1 MEPRRRLAAGLTAAA
16 IVLATIGLAVV
27 VADIGLSGGTIPPS
41 LVGGATAS
49 RPLGSLPSRSP
60 VTSSPL
66 PSGSLRS
73 GSPVPGISSSPS
85 ASPSPTPRPP
95 GFADSNGLLAY
106 YASDGTIVPVQIV
119 PGLRAELRTGRA
131 KYYAVAGNRYGLAAG
146 SYAGEFKPNVSLQ
159 QANGSSA
166 QTGGVVL
173 VGAVTSKLIA
183 DQLALAS
190 LPSDRW
196 VVALP
201 VDITAEAITDE
212 VSVTFDD
219 FGLHGWSDTP
229 RVAVHFAGS
238 LPVVNVIPS
247 NGGYH
252 ALVEQLGVTAWQ
264 VIDPTRLSLSQSEL
278 DPAHLMNELL
288 IYGNGKPSIQTNVF
302 VNGRVPVGQKLL
314 TVSDEVSVSL
324 VVNGSRADFPTSKV
338 LSVGDVPVFVASS

>member
-27 VADIGLSGGTIPPS
+27 LADIGLSGGSLPPS

-49 RPLGSLPSRSP
+49 RSPGSQRSTSP
-60 VTSSPL
+60 VVPSTT
-66 PSGSLRS
+66 PSGSLPS
-73 GSPVPGISSSPS
+73 GSPVPGVSSSPS
-85 ASPSPTPRPP
+85 ASPSPSAHVS
-95 GFADSNGLLAY
+95 GFAESNGLLVY

-119 PGLRAELRTGRA
+119 PGLRAELRAGKA
-131 KYYAVAGNRYGLAAG
+131 KYYALAGNRYGLVAG
-146 SYAGEFKPNVSLQ
+146 SYAGEFKPNVTME
-159 QANGSSA
+159 QANGSTA

-183 DQLALAS
+183 DDLAAVS
-190 LPSDRW
+190 VPSDRW

-201 VDITAEAITDE
+201 VDITSEPITDD

-229 RVAVHFAGS
+229 RVAIHFAGS
-238 LPVVNVIPS
+238 LPLANVIPS

-252 ALVEQLGVTAWQ
+252 VLVEQLGVTAWQ
-264 VIDPTRLSLSQSEL
+264 VIDPIRLKLSQSEL
-278 DPAHLMNELL
+278 DPANLMNELL
-288 IYGNGKPSIQTNVF
+288 IYGNGKPSVQTNVL
-302 VNGRVPVGQKLL
+302 VNGRVPVGQKML

-324 VVNGSRADFPTSKV
+324 VVNGSRADFPTSRV
-338 LSVGDVPVFVASS
+338 LAVGDVPVFVASS